1 MDGRSGRMT
10 LAGVHE
16 LLTTSS
22 RLYLANVP
30 LRHVFVTNRQNTVA
44 SYLIRYHYRLL
55 ADRNN
60 GRAYATVLCLSVCLS
75 VVCRS
80 SSVTYALLLNGES

>member
-30 LRHVFVTNRQNTVA
+30 LHVFVTNRQNTVA
-44 SYLIRYHYRLL
+44 SYLIRYRYRLL

-80 SSVTYALLLNGES
+80 SSVTYALWLNGES